1 MAKWLY
7 RVGTFAAR
15 RAWAVLAA
23 WILIL
28 VATAGAYFAWA
39 GTLSSSFEVS
49 DIESMDVIDE
59 LQESLPDSAGATGT
73 IVVHNPDG
81 PLTEG
86 QEAQVAELAAGI
98 TELDDVATVTDPF
111 AVRDSMAEQAAAMEE
126 SAEEIAAGQ
135 EAAAAGAPGVDAEE
149 LEAQA
154 AQLEAAQELA
164 GYAEG
169 ASLIS
174 EDGSTALLTVS
185 FTEPML
191 ELADESREAVVEYVE
206 DSPIDG
212 AELVPSSDLSM
223 EIPEIMGVGEV
234 IGVAVAAVLLVVVL
248 GSLIAASFPIITALM
263 GVGIGAMATLSFS
276 GVVQM
281 ASVTPILGVM
291 LGLAVGIDY
300 ALFIINRH
308 RRQLIAGADVRES
321 IGLANGTAGTAV
333 VFAGSTVILA
343 LLALNVVGIPFL
355 GVMGSAGAASVLIAV
370 LVAVTAAPALLG
382 LAGEKVLGRKARAKR
397 AAAIAAASDDDGA
410 TSGGDV
416 TAEAGPSSGGDVRPM
431 RTWRAI
437 VTLVAGVAAL
447 AIVAIP
453 ALDMRLGLPTGK
465 NEPQGSDAYEA
476 YILTDEEFGEGFGGP
491 LLVTADLPAG
501 LDEAGIAA
509 AQLDVARVLAAQD
522 DVVAVAP
529 IAVAED
535 GSLAAFQV
543 VPSEGPSSES
553 TTQLVHDLRDLPAV
567 NGDIELGV
575 AGQAAINIDIS
586 EGLQDAL
593 PLYLGLVVGL
603 SFLIM
608 MAVFRSLLVPLIAT
622 AGFVLSLLATLGVAV
637 AVFQWGWLASLIG
650 VHETGPLLSFL
661 PVILVGVLFG
671 LAMDYQL
678 FLATGMREAYVHGAP
693 ARQAVAEGFRAGR
706 RVVTTAALI
715 MIAVFAS
722 FITSDSAMIKSFG
735 VGMAMGVLLDAFV
748 VRMLLVPAAMHLL
761 GRSAWWLPRW
771 LDKIVPNV
779 DVEGASLE
787 RAAGSAPSPRSA
799 GSAGSAGS
807 GESAGSGVSAGSAG
821 SAGSADDAAGDREST
836 EAR

>member
-7 RVGTFAAR
+7 RAGTFAAR

-111 AVRDSMAEQAAAMEE
+111 AVRDSMAEQAAAMEQ